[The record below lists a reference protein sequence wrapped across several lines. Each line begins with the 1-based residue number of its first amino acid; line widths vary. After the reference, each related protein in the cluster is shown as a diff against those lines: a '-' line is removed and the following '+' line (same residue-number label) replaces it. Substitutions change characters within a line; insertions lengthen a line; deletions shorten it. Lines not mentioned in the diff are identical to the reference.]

1 MISTITSGLEDLKNY
16 NFILPIQIRST
27 QGETFD
33 KLCTSYAKILKF
45 SKQYISLKTRTQ
57 NQLASWKSKFTKE
70 NITLLEVKKTQQLSP
85 TKVGDIEKKIKVL
98 KITIIAISIFAFALG
113 LASVPLTVFF
123 GLLPLG
129 IICGVIKIIFI
140 VDAIL
145 AKYLQLTKKNKRI
158 ISPEFT
164 SFANLYADSTS
175 SVRKMTKGNAAQ
187 TIPLVYLKDNHLHKV
202 YKDWKREAKVI
213 YNNLAKATVIL
224 NQISPSIGPVIKEKA

>member
-45 SKQYISLKTRTQ
+45 SKQYISLKTKTQ
-57 NQLASWKSKFTKE
+57 NKLASWKSKFTKE
-70 NITLLEVKKTQQLSP
+70 NISLLEVKKTQQLSP
-85 TKVGDIEKKIKVL
+85 TKIGDFEKKIKAL
-98 KITIIAISIFAFALG
+98 KITIIALAIFALALG

-123 GLLPLG
+123 GLLPFG

-158 ISPEFT
+158 IRPEFT
-164 SFANLYADSTS
+164 AFANLYANSTS
-175 SVRKMTKGNAAQ
+175 SVKKMAKGNAQ

-202 YKDWKREAKVI
+202 YKEWKREAKVI
-213 YNNLAKATVIL
+213 YNNLAKETVRL
-224 NQISPSIGPVIKEKA
+224 NQINPSIGPVIKEKA